1 MKITKNF
8 GNRTHVSFIVN
19 TKHKGVGMYVFVE
32 ATVDKKGIK
41 DLYLRENGK
50 NEALNPDHLDRNALE
65 ELIIKQLY

>member
-32 ATVDKKGIK
+32 ATEKKQESVIQEPVPDKRK
-41 DLYLRENGK
+41 
-50 NEALNPDHLDRNALE
+50 
-65 ELIIKQLY
+65 